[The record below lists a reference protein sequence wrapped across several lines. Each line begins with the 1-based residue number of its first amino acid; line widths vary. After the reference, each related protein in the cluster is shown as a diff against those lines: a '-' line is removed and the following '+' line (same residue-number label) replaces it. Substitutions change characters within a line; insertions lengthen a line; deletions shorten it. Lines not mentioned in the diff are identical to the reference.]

1 MKDIKI
7 LKSVKLIEGE
17 VVNSNGVIYDKD
29 SLDNAENNLKEM
41 IKDCTLFTNLYSE
54 QPKDNIREMLTTEV
68 GSVSTIGYITNINE
82 ESVDIRLF
90 DNSIFIKE
98 NLNPDDFRV
107 AYRLLGVYNNDN
119 KFVINKIVAIDVLP
133 KEKFAM

>member
-17 VVNSNGVIYDKD
+17 VVNTNGVIYDKD
-29 SLDNAENNLKEM
+29 SLVNAENNLKEM

-54 QPKDNIREMLTTEV
+54 QPKDNIREMLTTEI

-90 DNSIFIKE
+90 DNSIFID
-98 NLNPDDFRV
+98 LNPDDFRV
-107 AYRLLGVYNNDN
+107 AYRLLGDYNNDN

-133 KEKFAM
+133 KEKFVN

>member
-17 VVNSNGVIYDKD
+17 VVNTNGVIYDKD
-29 SLDNAENNLKEM
+29 SLVNAENNLKEM

-54 QPKDNIREMLTTEV
+54 QPKDNIREMLTTEI

-90 DNSIFIKE
+90 DNSIFID
-98 NLNPDDFRV
+98 LNPDDFRV
-107 AYRLLGVYNNDN
+107 AYRLLGDYNNDN
-119 KFVINKIVAIDVLP
+119 KFVVNKIVAIDVLP
-133 KEKFAM
+133 KEKFVN

>member
-17 VVNSNGVIYDKD
+17 VVNTNGVIYDKD
-29 SLDNAENNLKEM
+29 SLSNAENNLKEM

-54 QPKDNIREMLTTEV
+54 QPKDNITEMLTTKV
-68 GSVSTIGYITNINE
+68 DSVSTIGYITNINE

-90 DNSIFIKE
+90 DNSIFID
-98 NLNPDDFRV
+98 LNPDDFRV
-107 AYRLLGVYNNDN
+107 AYRLLGDYNNDN

-133 KEKFAM
+133 KEKFVN

>member
-17 VVNSNGVIYDKD
+17 VVNTNGVIYDKD
-29 SLDNAENNLKEM
+29 SLVNAENNLKEM

-54 QPKDNIREMLTTEV
+54 QPKDNITEMLTTKV
-68 GSVSTIGYITNINE
+68 DSVSTIGYITNINE

-90 DNSIFIKE
+90 DNSIFID
-98 NLNPDDFRV
+98 LNPDDFRV
-107 AYRLLGVYNNDN
+107 AYRLLGDYNNDN
-119 KFVINKIVAIDVLP
+119 KFVINKIVAIDVLR
-133 KEKFAM
+133 KEKFVN

>member
-17 VVNSNGVIYDKD
+17 VVNTNGVIYDKD
-29 SLDNAENNLKEM
+29 SLVNAENNLKEM

-54 QPKDNIREMLTTEV
+54 QPKDNITEMLTTKID
-68 GSVSTIGYITNINE
+68 SVTTIGYITNINK
-82 ESVDIRLF
+82 ESVSIRLF
-90 DNSIFIKE
+90 DNGIFID
-98 NLNPDDFRV
+98 LNPDDFRV
-107 AYRLLGVYNNDN
+107 AYRLLGDYNNDN

-133 KEKFAM
+133 KEKFVN

>member
-7 LKSVKLIEGE
+7 LKSVKLIEGD

-29 SLDNAENNLKEM
+29 SLVNAENNLKEM
-41 IKDCTLFTNLYSE
+41 IKDCILFTNLYSE
-54 QPKDNIREMLTTEV
+54 QPKDNIREMLTTEI

-90 DNSIFIKE
+90 DNSIFID
-98 NLNPDDFRV
+98 LNPDDFRV
-107 AYRLLGVYNNDN
+107 AYRLLGDYNNDN

-133 KEKFAM
+133 KEKFVN

>member
-17 VVNSNGVIYDKD
+17 VVNTNGVIYDKD
-29 SLDNAENNLKEM
+29 SLFNAENSLKEM

-90 DNSIFIKE
+90 DNSIFID
-98 NLNPDDFRV
+98 LNPDDFRV
-107 AYRLLGVYNNDN
+107 AYRLLGDYNNDN

-133 KEKFAM
+133 KEKFVN

>member
-7 LKSVKLIEGE
+7 LKSIKLIEGE
-17 VVNSNGVIYDKD
+17 VVNTNGVIYDKD
-29 SLDNAENNLKEM
+29 SLSNAENNLKEM

-54 QPKDNIREMLTTEV
+54 QPKDNIREMLTTEI

-90 DNSIFIKE
+90 DNSIFID
-98 NLNPDDFRV
+98 LNPDDFRV
-107 AYRLLGVYNNDN
+107 AYRLLGDYNNDN
-119 KFVINKIVAIDVLP
+119 KFVIKKIVAIDILS
-133 KEKFAM
+133 KEKFVN

>member
-17 VVNSNGVIYDKD
+17 VVNTNGVIYDKD
-29 SLDNAENNLKEM
+29 SLFNAENNLKEM

-54 QPKDNIREMLTTEV
+54 QPKDNITEMLTTKID
-68 GSVSTIGYITNINE
+68 SVTTIGYITNINE

-90 DNSIFIKE
+90 DNSIFID
-98 NLNPDDFRV
+98 LNPDDFRV
-107 AYRLLGVYNNDN
+107 AYRLLGDYNNDN

-133 KEKFAM
+133 KENFEI

>member
-17 VVNSNGVIYDKD
+17 VVNTNGVIYDKD
-29 SLDNAENNLKEM
+29 SLVNAENNLKEM
-41 IKDCTLFTNLYSE
+41 IKDCILFTNLYSE
-54 QPKDNIREMLTTEV
+54 QPKDNITEMLTTKV
-68 GSVSTIGYITNINE
+68 DSVSTIGYITNINE

-90 DNSIFIKE
+90 DNSIFID
-98 NLNPDDFRV
+98 LNPDDFRV
-107 AYRLLGVYNNDN
+107 AYRLLGDYNNDN

-133 KEKFAM
+133 KEKFVN

>member
-17 VVNSNGVIYDKD
+17 VVNTNGVIYDKD
-29 SLDNAENNLKEM
+29 SLSNAENNLKEM

-54 QPKDNIREMLTTEV
+54 QPKDNITEMLTTKV
-68 GSVSTIGYITNINE
+68 DSVSTIGYITNINK
-82 ESVDIRLF
+82 ESVSIRLF
-90 DNSIFIKE
+90 DNGIFIKE

-133 KEKFAM
+133 KEKFVN

>member
-17 VVNSNGVIYDKD
+17 VVNTNGVIYDKD
-29 SLDNAENNLKEM
+29 SLFNAENNLKEM

-54 QPKDNIREMLTTEV
+54 QPKDNIREMLTTEI

-90 DNSIFIKE
+90 DNSIFI

-107 AYRLLGVYNNDN
+107 AYRLLGDYNNDN
-119 KFVINKIVAIDVLP
+119 KFIINKIVAIDVLP
-133 KEKFAM
+133 KEKFVN

>member
-17 VVNSNGVIYDKD
+17 VVNTNGVIYDKD
-29 SLDNAENNLKEM
+29 SLFNAENNLKEM

-54 QPKDNIREMLTTEV
+54 QPKDNITEMLTTKID
-68 GSVSTIGYITNINE
+68 SVTTIGYITNINE

-90 DNSIFIKE
+90 DNSIFID
-98 NLNPDDFRV
+98 LNPDDFRV
-107 AYRLLGVYNNDN
+107 AYRLLGDYNNDN

-133 KEKFAM
+133 KEKFVN

>member
-17 VVNSNGVIYDKD
+17 VVNTNGVIYDKD
-29 SLDNAENNLKEM
+29 SLFNAENNLKEM

-54 QPKDNIREMLTTEV
+54 QPKDNIREMLTTKLD
-68 GSVSTIGYITNINE
+68 SVSTIGYITNINE

-90 DNSIFIKE
+90 DNSIFI

-107 AYRLLGVYNNDN
+107 AYRLLGDYNNDN

-133 KEKFAM
+133 KEKFVN

>member
-1 MKDIKI
+1 MKDINI

-29 SLDNAENNLKEM
+29 SLFNAENNLKEM

-54 QPKDNIREMLTTEV
+54 QPKDNITEMLTTKV
-68 GSVSTIGYITNINE
+68 DSVSTIGYITNINK
-82 ESVDIRLF
+82 ESVDIKLF
-90 DNSIFIKE
+90 DNSIFID
-98 NLNPDDFRV
+98 LNPDDFRV
-107 AYRLLGVYNNDN
+107 AYRLLGDYNNDN

-133 KEKFAM
+133 

>member
-17 VVNSNGVIYDKD
+17 VVNTNGVIYDKD
-29 SLDNAENNLKEM
+29 SLSNAENNLKEM

-54 QPKDNIREMLTTEV
+54 QPKDNIREMLTTEI

-90 DNSIFIKE
+90 DNSIFID
-98 NLNPDDFRV
+98 LNPDDFRV
-107 AYRLLGVYNNDN
+107 AYRLLGDYNNDN
-119 KFVINKIVAIDVLP
+119 KFIKNKIVAIDVLP
-133 KEKFAM
+133 KEKFVN

>member
-17 VVNSNGVIYDKD
+17 VVNTNGVIYDKD
-29 SLDNAENNLKEM
+29 SLFNAENNLKAM

-54 QPKDNIREMLTTEV
+54 QPKDNITEMLTTKID
-68 GSVSTIGYITNINE
+68 SVTTIGYITNINE

-90 DNSIFIKE
+90 DNSIFID
-98 NLNPDDFRV
+98 LNPDDFRV
-107 AYRLLGVYNNDN
+107 AYRLLGDYNNDN

-133 KEKFAM
+133 KEKFVN

>member
-17 VVNSNGVIYDKD
+17 VVNTNGVIYDKD
-29 SLDNAENNLKEM
+29 SLFNAENNLKEM

-54 QPKDNIREMLTTEV
+54 QPKDNIREMLTTKV

-90 DNSIFIKE
+90 DNSIFI

-107 AYRLLGVYNNDN
+107 AYRLLGDYNNDN

-133 KEKFAM
+133 KEKFVN

>member
-29 SLDNAENNLKEM
+29 SLSNAENNLKEM
-41 IKDCTLFTNLYSE
+41 IKDCTLFTNLQSE
-54 QPKDNIREMLTTEV
+54 QPKDNIREMLTTEI

-90 DNSIFIKE
+90 DNSIFID
-98 NLNPDDFRV
+98 LNPDDFRV
-107 AYRLLGVYNNDN
+107 AYRLLGDYNNDN

-133 KEKFAM
+133 KEKFVN

>member
-29 SLDNAENNLKEM
+29 SLFNAENNLKEM

-54 QPKDNIREMLTTEV
+54 QPKDNIREMLTTEI

-90 DNSIFIKE
+90 DNSIFID
-98 NLNPDDFRV
+98 LNPDDFRV
-107 AYRLLGVYNNDN
+107 AYRLLGDYNNDN

-133 KEKFAM
+133 KEKFVN

>member
-17 VVNSNGVIYDKD
+17 VVNTNGVIYDKD
-29 SLDNAENNLKEM
+29 SLSNAENNLKEM

-54 QPKDNIREMLTTEV
+54 QPKDNITEMLTTKV
-68 GSVSTIGYITNINE
+68 DSVSTIGYITNINK
-82 ESVDIRLF
+82 ESVDIKLF
-90 DNSIFIKE
+90 DNSIFID
-98 NLNPDDFRV
+98 LNPDDFRV
-107 AYRLLGVYNNDN
+107 AYRLLGDYNNDN

-133 KEKFAM
+133 KEKFVN

>member
-17 VVNSNGVIYDKD
+17 VVNTNGVIYDKD
-29 SLDNAENNLKEM
+29 SLFNAENSLKEM

-54 QPKDNIREMLTTEV
+54 QPKDNITEMLTTKV
-68 GSVSTIGYITNINE
+68 DSVSTIGYITNINE

-90 DNSIFIKE
+90 DNSIFID
-98 NLNPDDFRV
+98 LNPDDFRV
-107 AYRLLGVYNNDN
+107 AYRLLGDYNNDN

-133 KEKFAM
+133 KEKFVN

>member
-29 SLDNAENNLKEM
+29 SLFNAENNLKEM

-90 DNSIFIKE
+90 DNSIFM

-107 AYRLLGVYNNDN
+107 AYRLLGDYNNDN
-119 KFVINKIVAIDVLP
+119 KFIINKIVAIDVLP
-133 KEKFAM
+133 KEKFVN

>member
-17 VVNSNGVIYDKD
+17 VVNTNGVIYDKD
-29 SLDNAENNLKEM
+29 SLVNAENNLKEM

-54 QPKDNIREMLTTEV
+54 QPKNNITEMLTTKV
-68 GSVSTIGYITNINE
+68 DSVSTIGYITNINE

-90 DNSIFIKE
+90 DNSIFID
-98 NLNPDDFRV
+98 LNPDDFRV
-107 AYRLLGVYNNDN
+107 AYRLLGDYNNDN

-133 KEKFAM
+133 KEKFVN

>member
-29 SLDNAENNLKEM
+29 SLFNAENNLKEM

-54 QPKDNIREMLTTEV
+54 QPKDNITEMLTTKV
-68 GSVSTIGYITNINE
+68 DSVSTIGYITNINK
-82 ESVDIRLF
+82 ESVDIKLF
-90 DNSIFIKE
+90 DNSIFTD
-98 NLNPDDFRV
+98 LNPDDFRV
-107 AYRLLGVYNNDN
+107 AYRLLGDYNNDN

-133 KEKFAM
+133 KEKFVN

>member
-1 MKDIKI
+1 MKDINI

-17 VVNSNGVIYDKD
+17 VVNTNGVIYDKD
-29 SLDNAENNLKEM
+29 SLVNAENNLKEM

-54 QPKDNIREMLTTEV
+54 QPKDNITEMLTTKID
-68 GSVSTIGYITNINE
+68 SVTTIGYITNINE

-90 DNSIFIKE
+90 DNSIFID
-98 NLNPDDFRV
+98 LNPDDFRV
-107 AYRLLGVYNNDN
+107 AYRLLGDYNNDN

-133 KEKFAM
+133 KEKFVN

>member
-17 VVNSNGVIYDKD
+17 VVNTNGVIYDKD
-29 SLDNAENNLKEM
+29 SLFNAENNLKEM

-54 QPKDNIREMLTTEV
+54 QPKDNIREMLTTEI

-90 DNSIFIKE
+90 DNSIFID
-98 NLNPDDFRV
+98 LNPDDFRV
-107 AYRLLGVYNNDN
+107 AYRLLGDYNNDN

-133 KEKFAM
+133 KEKFVM

>member
-17 VVNSNGVIYDKD
+17 VVNTNGVIYDKD
-29 SLDNAENNLKEM
+29 SLFNAENNLKEM

-54 QPKDNIREMLTTEV
+54 QPKDNITEMLTTKV
-68 GSVSTIGYITNINE
+68 DSVSTIGYITNINK
-82 ESVDIRLF
+82 ESVDIKLF
-90 DNSIFIKE
+90 DNSIFID
-98 NLNPDDFRV
+98 LNPDDFRV
-107 AYRLLGVYNNDN
+107 AYRLLGDYNNDN

-133 KEKFAM
+133 KEKFVN

>member
-17 VVNSNGVIYDKD
+17 VVNTNGVIYDKD
-29 SLDNAENNLKEM
+29 SLSNAENNLKEM

-54 QPKDNIREMLTTEV
+54 QPKDNIREMLTTEI

-90 DNSIFIKE
+90 DNSIFI

-107 AYRLLGVYNNDN
+107 AYRLLGDYNNDN

-133 KEKFAM
+133 KEKFVN

>member
-17 VVNSNGVIYDKD
+17 VVNSNGIIYDKD
-29 SLDNAENNLKEM
+29 SLVNAENNLKEM

-54 QPKDNIREMLTTEV
+54 QPKDNIREMLTTEI

-90 DNSIFIKE
+90 DNSIFID
-98 NLNPDDFRV
+98 LNPDDFRV
-107 AYRLLGVYNNDN
+107 AYRLLGDYNNDN

-133 KEKFAM
+133 KEKFVN

>member
-17 VVNSNGVIYDKD
+17 VVNTNGVIYDKD
-29 SLDNAENNLKEM
+29 SLSNAENNLKEM

-54 QPKDNIREMLTTEV
+54 QPKDNIREMLTTEI

-90 DNSIFIKE
+90 DNSIFI

-107 AYRLLGVYNNDN
+107 AYRLLGDYNNDN
-119 KFVINKIVAIDVLP
+119 KFIINKIVAIDVLP
-133 KEKFAM
+133 KENFAI

>member
-17 VVNSNGVIYDKD
+17 VVNTNGVIYDKD
-29 SLDNAENNLKEM
+29 SLVNAENNFKEM

-54 QPKDNIREMLTTEV
+54 QPKDNITEMLTTKID
-68 GSVSTIGYITNINE
+68 SVTTIGYITNINK

-90 DNSIFIKE
+90 DNSIFM

-107 AYRLLGVYNNDN
+107 AYRLLGNYNNDN

-133 KEKFAM
+133 KEKFVN

>member
-17 VVNSNGVIYDKD
+17 VVNTNGVIYDKD
-29 SLDNAENNLKEM
+29 SLSNAENNLKEM

-54 QPKDNIREMLTTEV
+54 QPKDNIREMLTTEI

-90 DNSIFIKE
+90 DNSIFMD
-98 NLNPDDFRV
+98 LNPDDFRV
-107 AYRLLGVYNNDN
+107 AYRLLGDYNNDN
-119 KFVINKIVAIDVLP
+119 KFVVNKIVAIDVLP
-133 KEKFAM
+133 KEKFVN

>member
-29 SLDNAENNLKEM
+29 SLSNAENNLKEM

-54 QPKDNIREMLTTEV
+54 QPKDNIREMLTTEI

-90 DNSIFIKE
+90 DNSIFID
-98 NLNPDDFRV
+98 LNPDDFRV
-107 AYRLLGVYNNDN
+107 AYRLLGDYNNDN

-133 KEKFAM
+133 KEKFVN

>member
-17 VVNSNGVIYDKD
+17 VVNTNGVIYDKD
-29 SLDNAENNLKEM
+29 SLVNAENNLKEM

-54 QPKDNIREMLTTEV
+54 QPKDNIREMLTTKV
-68 GSVSTIGYITNINE
+68 DSVSTIGYITNINK
-82 ESVDIRLF
+82 ESVDIKLF
-90 DNSIFIKE
+90 DNSIFI

-107 AYRLLGVYNNDN
+107 AYRLLGDYNNDN

-133 KEKFAM
+133 KEKFVN

>member
-17 VVNSNGVIYDKD
+17 VVNTNGVIYDKD
-29 SLDNAENNLKEM
+29 SLFNAENNLKEM

-54 QPKDNIREMLTTEV
+54 QPKDNITEMLSTKIDPVT
-68 GSVSTIGYITNINE
+68 TIGYITNINK
-82 ESVDIRLF
+82 ESVSIRLF
-90 DNSIFIKE
+90 DNGIFIKE

-107 AYRLLGVYNNDN
+107 AYRLLGDYNNDN

-133 KEKFAM
+133 KEKFIN

>member
-17 VVNSNGVIYDKD
+17 VVNTNGVIYNKD
-29 SLDNAENNLKEM
+29 SLSNAENNLKEM

-54 QPKDNIREMLTTEV
+54 QPKDNIREMLTTEI

-90 DNSIFIKE
+90 DNSIFID
-98 NLNPDDFRV
+98 LNPDDFRV
-107 AYRLLGVYNNDN
+107 AYRLLGDYNNDN

-133 KEKFAM
+133 KEKFVN

>member
-17 VVNSNGVIYDKD
+17 VVNTNGVIYDKD
-29 SLDNAENNLKEM
+29 SLSNAENNLKEM

-54 QPKDNIREMLTTEV
+54 QPKDNIREMLTTEI

-90 DNSIFIKE
+90 DNSIFID
-98 NLNPDDFRV
+98 LNPDDFRV
-107 AYRLLGVYNNDN
+107 AYRLLGDYNNDN
-119 KFVINKIVAIDVLP
+119 KFVVNKIVAIDVLP
-133 KEKFAM
+133 KEKFVN